1 MALDGQQNI
10 WVAGTYATSMYTL
23 ASGGTD
29 LGDTFVVELDP
40 TLSNRLASQSLP
52 YGTGDRGF
60 TLGLAGEQILLGSPG
75 SLLELPATGAGGT
88 TVLGLSN
95 AAAYTVSTAI
105 APGELISI
113 YGTGL
118 GPNPGAGSSLNS
130 SGQIS
135 STIGGTR
142 ILIGGVAAPLLYA
155 GPNQINAVVPFE
167 VASVA
172 STTIQVVTASGG
184 SESFP
189 MSVASAVPELIS
201 EVTDGVVSVIALN
214 QDGSLNFYNN
224 PALAG
229 SVVVFYAFGAGA
241 LSPPLQDAAIAGDSL
256 SYAANPVSILLNG
269 VPLKILYA
277 GSAPGIVAGVMQI
290 NAQLPTTGIM
300 SADNVAAIQVNGVSG
315 RSLAIG
321 VQP

>member
-1 MALDGQQNI
+1 
-10 WVAGTYATSMYTL
+10 V
-23 ASGGTD
+23 
-29 LGDTFVVELDP
+29 P
-40 TLSNRLASQSLP
+40 
-52 YGTGDRGF
+52 
-60 TLGLAGEQILLGSPG
+60 
-75 SLLELPATGAGGT
+75 
-88 TVLGLSN
+88 
-95 AAAYTVSTAI
+95 
-105 APGELISI
+105 
-113 YGTGL
+113 
-118 GPNPGAGSSLNS
+118 
-130 SGQIS
+130 
-135 STIGGTR
+135 
-142 ILIGGVAAPLLYA
+142 APLLYA